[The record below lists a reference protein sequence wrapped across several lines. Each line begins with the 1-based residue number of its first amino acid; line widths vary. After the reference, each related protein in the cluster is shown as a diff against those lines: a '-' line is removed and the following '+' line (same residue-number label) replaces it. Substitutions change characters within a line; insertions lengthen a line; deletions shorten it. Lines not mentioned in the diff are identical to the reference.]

1 MKQLIQLLAVLG
13 ICMSSKAQ
21 TTEKS
26 LLWEVSGNGLNKKSY
41 IYGTMHVGDKRVYD
55 FKKSMTKAFKKS
67 DILALELNMD
77 SVNQMSVMSKLLMDG
92 DANLKNLL
100 SEDDYTKV
108 ETFFK
113 DSLGMPLSMYD
124 KMQPIF
130 TSSIIGTK
138 DIGTENEDALDL
150 YLFKEA
156 KKMNKPVH
164 GLEVI
169 EEQVGAFN
177 AIPYDAQARS
187 LLKSIQAAYGEN
199 VDSSS
204 PDMEEMMKYYLEG
217 DLEKMV
223 SFTQLVDSDDPEI
236 SKLFE
241 ETFIIKRNHN
251 MADRAVP
258 LMKEGS
264 VFIAVG
270 AAHLGGKE
278 GVIQLLR
285 NKGYTVK
292 AK

>member
-1 MKQLIQLLAVLG
+1 MKRLIQLLAFLG

-26 LLWEVSGNGLNKKSY
+26 LLWEISGNGLKKSSY

-55 FKKSMTKAFKKS
+55 FKKSMTKAFKKA
-67 DILALELNMD
+67 DMLALELNMD

-92 DANLKNLL
+92 DTTLKDLL
-100 SEDDYTKV
+100 SDDEYTQV

-113 DSLGMPLSMYD
+113 DSLNMPLSMYN

-130 TSSIIGTK
+130 TSSIIGTRNV
-138 DIGTENEDALDL
+138 GTENEDALDL

-156 KKMNKPVH
+156 KKMEKPVR

-177 AIPYDAQARS
+177 AIPYDAQAKA

-199 VDSSS
+199 TNSSE
-204 PDMEEMMKYYLEG
+204 PNMEEMMNYYVEG
-217 DLEKMV
+217 DLEK
-223 SFTQLVDSDDPEI
+223 LVTMTESLDSDDPEI
-236 SKLFE
+236 SKLFNE
-241 ETFIIKRNHN
+241 VFLVKRNHN
-251 MADRAVP
+251 MANRAEP